1 MNSLGPMEIGLIV
14 AVVIALICLILFFV
28 ALRNNKKIKRQTVD
42 EYKLKEKQMQ
52 ESHDE
57 ALEKKELKTK
67 RQLLNK
73 RKITKQLLIAKSEK
87 LML

>member
-73 RKITKQLLIAKSEK
+73 RKITKRLLIAKSEK